1 MSDGLG
7 GLGVRELGALLTA
20 LRQSAGR
27 GNGPIAGAM
36 TAALA
41 RSAIAASMRE
51 RVAAI
56 ASIESLTGALSG
68 ADFDTIQSIARVLP
82 PAALVESGALEWLLG
97 RNGRVR
103 RGVDSGQIRK
113 AYTNALISIFDV
125 IEGDPD
131 DPPPQRWSGAAVAR
145 LALAALE
152 GADAARRANLAAA
165 LGRDLFGQDSTPNLD
180 AAAAIIVG
188 AGRRWIPADAAAELL
203 PAFAR
208 TLVPR
213 MIVAYTSAFG
223 TPSKEVAAA
232 GVAAAHAAAIARSAE
247 LTAAGRFKAASRA
260 MRAAGAIVTMLGD
273 GKPSAPELNSDFES
287 DSESNAWKENS
298 DAVPMEE

>member
-1 MSDGLG
+1 MSSRLDGLG
-7 GLGVRELGALLTA
+7 VQGLGALLEA
-20 LRQSAGR
+20 LHQSARQGDR
-27 GNGPIAGAM
+27 PLAGAM

-56 ASIESLTGALSG
+56 APLETLTGALSG
-68 ADFDTIQSIARVLP
+68 ADFDLIQKIARIMS
-82 PAALVESGALEWLLG
+82 PAALVESGVLEWFLG
-97 RNGRVR
+97 CNGRVR

-113 AYTNALISIFDV
+113 AYANALLTIFDMV
-125 IEGDPD
+125 EGDPD
-131 DPPPQRWSGAAVAR
+131 NPPPQRWPGAAVAR

-152 GADAARRANLAAA
+152 GADETRRANLAAE

-223 TPSKEVAAA
+223 TPSKAVAAT

-260 MRAAGAIVTMLGD
+260 MRAAGAIVTMLSG
-273 GKPSAPELNSDFES
+273 GKPSAPELNSDSESES
-287 DSESNAWKENS
+287 DAQKEKS
-298 DAVPMEE
+298 DAVPMDE